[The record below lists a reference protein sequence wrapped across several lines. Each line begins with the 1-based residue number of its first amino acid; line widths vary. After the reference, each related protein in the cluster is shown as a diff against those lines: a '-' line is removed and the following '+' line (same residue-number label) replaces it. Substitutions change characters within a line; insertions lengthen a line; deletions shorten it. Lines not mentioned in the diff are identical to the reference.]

1 MKTIRRHKKI
11 VIVII
16 AILLCLGY
24 VLNRFVG
31 GKIRL
36 ENSAI
41 KKYYGGYYDITP
53 FAERGN
59 VKKECNYFY
68 QDNMAIFTSVSS
80 VLIAEYSENDFKEQ
94 KEFLERRKQIDTD
107 IGEKWCK
114 EPFSINNWVF
124 IVDGESEPA
133 KNLIIFGFNEKKNKI
148 AYIKFNDND
157 LDDINESPKNFFA
170 KKIKYIFI

>member
-59 VKKECNYFY
+59 VKKN
-68 QDNMAIFTSVSS
+68 V
-80 VLIAEYSENDFKEQ
+80 
-94 KEFLERRKQIDTD
+94 
-107 IGEKWCK
+107 
-114 EPFSINNWVF
+114 
-124 IVDGESEPA
+124 
-133 KNLIIFGFNEKKNKI
+133 IISTKI
-148 AYIKFNDND
+148 IWQYLLLYLLF
-157 LDDINESPKNFFA
+157 
-170 KKIKYIFI
+170 